1 MAEILGIVFGIS
13 LVFAFIILLLSKYKN
28 YKEFKT
34 IQRIRDD
41 FKKYIK
47 GGPLPDPL
55 QFPRKIFLQEVVR
68 INEEIQLD
76 SSYFDYLY
84 TRLGKKWIHHLYRE
98 LGNKKPYKRIEAAI
112 FLSLFPR
119 QGSII
124 PMVTQLQKE
133 KIPYVQLQ
141 LLYSLVQLKARLY
154 IPTFIELMKG
164 KDEWFSYRVAEIL
177 LGFGHS
183 LEAYLLEQCRTKPL
197 LSKEEIILLCTFLRR
212 FPQPELLEYLV
223 LLLNSSFSASLVV
236 GEVLLHHYPYILCD
250 TTYLQHPN
258 YLIRSLAHEALGIR
272 DDPKTLLQLIRAAG
286 DAYITEGVTKGLQR
300 LISRNKKYLEEL
312 YAIFYRLYKKCD
324 ILKNKDSLYRR
335 YTILGKALLPELEY
349 FLYGGYDLEGLL
361 YYACESE
368 QLSVLSSFLDTNKN
382 PKYEEQI
389 LDTIKKVLQKNP
401 AFLQIIQ
408 KYCTHSELLQKL
420 GLEKLPEQPRDPPLK
435 LSKKA
440 RLVLFMLGLALLAVP
455 FIVWGFFFF
464 THSFRIPEAIQIF
477 IENFTRAM
485 TGYFLT
491 LNGIYLTLV
500 LLSGLNIQRQY
511 KNWQSIHSS
520 FLSLENMLPSVSILA
535 PAFKE
540 ELTIVDSVRSLLSL
554 NYPKFEVI
562 VICDGSPDGT
572 LQKLITAF
580 NLERIEREAITTI
593 PTRPIRGFY
602 GSKQYPYLLV
612 IDKLNGGKADS
623 LNAGINY
630 AKNDYLCCIDADS
643 LLERDALLRMMHHII
658 SSEKEVLACGG
669 NILPVNGCKVQSGAI
684 KEIHIP
690 NKLLSRFQT
699 IEYLRAFLT
708 GRLGWAMLDALVIIS
723 GAFGVFSRKRVL
735 EINGYLTGSASGQM
749 DTVGEDMELVVRLR
763 RHAREKQIP
772 ATVSYCYNAN
782 CWTEVPED
790 WGSFSRQRDRWHRG
804 LLEILTFHWKCL
816 GRPRYGAMGLLAL
829 PYFWVFECIG
839 PFFELF
845 SLVTVL
851 IGLATGFLSLK
862 SFSLFFS
869 ASILLGTAISVI
881 ALIFT
886 ERRITTIPLKEA
898 LILLLFTLF
907 ENFGYRQLVAI
918 KRVPAYFKLLTGKS
932 GWGAIKRRGFAP
944 SGKG

>member
-1 MAEILGIVFGIS
+1 MAETLGFFFGIS
-13 LVFAFIILLLSKYKN
+13 LVFAFIILLLSKLRTR
-28 YKEFKT
+28 KELRT
-34 IQRIRDD
+34 IQKIREA

-47 GGPLPDPL
+47 EGITPDPF
-55 QFPRKIFLQEVVR
+55 QFPIEIFLREVVR

-76 SSYFDYLY
+76 AAYFDYLY
-84 TRLGKKWIHHLYRE
+84 NRLGKKWMTRLQKT
-98 LGNKKPYKRIEAAI
+98 LKNTKPYKRIEAAI
-112 FLSLFPR
+112 FLSLFTR
-119 QGSII
+119 EENIVAIGN
-124 PMVTQLQKE
+124 QLQHE

-141 LLYSLVQLKARLY
+141 LAYSLVQLKATSY
-154 IPTFIELMKG
+154 IPTIIALMKN
-164 KDEWFSYRVAEIL
+164 KEEWLSYRIAEIL
-177 LGFGHS
+177 LGFGQS
-183 LEAYLLEQCRTKPL
+183 LEGYLLEQCRTKPL
-197 LSKEEIILLCTFLRR
+197 LSKEEIILLCVFLRR
-212 FPQPELLEYLV
+212 FPQPELLEHLV
-223 LLLNSSFSASLVV
+223 LLLNSSFSASLIV
-236 GEVLLHHYPYILCD
+236 GEVLLQHYPYILCD
-250 TTYLQHPN
+250 NMYLQHPN
-258 YLIRSLAHEALGIR
+258 HVIRSLAYEALGTR
-272 DDPKTLLQLIRAAG
+272 DNLKTLFHLIKVSG
-286 DAYITEGVTKGLQR
+286 DPYITDGVTRGLQK
-300 LISRNKKYLEEL
+300 LISKNKKHLELL
-312 YAIFYRLYKKCD
+312 YTTFNRFYRKSES
-324 ILKNKDSLYRR
+324 LKNKNSLHR
-335 YTILGKALLPELEY
+335 TFTTLGKVLLPELEY

-389 LDTIKKVLQKNP
+389 LHTIKEILKKNP
-401 AFLQIIQ
+401 DFLQIIQ
-408 KYCTHSELLQKL
+408 KHCTNTELLKKL
-420 GLEKLPEQPRDPPLK
+420 GLEKLPEQSREPPLK
-435 LSKKA
+435 LSKRA
-440 RLVLFMLGLALLAVP
+440 RLVLFILGIALLTVP
-455 FIVWGFFFF
+455 FISWASLFF
-464 THSFRIPEAIQIF
+464 THSFEIQKASQLF

-485 TGYFLT
+485 TGYFLI
-491 LNGIYLTLV
+491 LNSIYLFLV
-500 LLSGLNIQRQY
+500 LLSGMNIQRQY
-511 KNWQSIHSS
+511 KNWQSIRSS

-562 VICDGSPDGT
+562 VICDGSPDRT

-580 NLERIEREAITTI
+580 NLERIEREAITAI

-643 LLERDALLRMMHHII
+643 LLEKDALLRMMHHII
-658 SSEKEVLACGG
+658 SAEKEVLACGG

-735 EINGYLTGSASGQM
+735 EINGYLTGSASGKM

-763 RHAREKQIP
+763 RHARENKIP

-829 PYFWVFECIG
+829 PYFWIFECIG

-851 IGLATGFLSLK
+851 IGLVTGFLSFK
-862 SFSLFFS
+862 AFSIFFS
-869 ASILLGTAISVI
+869 ASVLLGTTISVI
-881 ALIFT
+881 SLVFT
-886 ERRITTIPLKEA
+886 EARIATIPLRET
-898 LILLLFTLF
+898 LLLLLFTLF

-918 KRVPAYFKLLTGKS
+918 KRVPAYFKLLIGKS
-932 GWGAIKRRGFAP
+932 GWGAIKRRGFTP
-944 SGKG
+944 TSKV